1 MNVWSLAVPPS
12 PNKSKPR
19 SPMRSL
25 SALCLLASSHALLL
39 TPALRC
45 AARTVPQIAMAIDYK
60 DPLVAKEFASIQG
73 LELDDVTDELAA
85 AGLVAPATMNDMDIR
100 IMLVEVRMRKAG
112 TMGGSGSSAAPK
124 KKAVRP
130 AKFGSKFEEVLFD
143 KPAVKA
149 LYEELQAAKDINAMN
164 LVSEHINNVKRAKD
178 RYGNVPNYGATIKRV
193 EEAMTARIVQE
204 VTTPTVL
211 YSGFPSNMG
220 ENGVKMTLAVFG
232 EVVDFTAE
240 ESDDGMSMGG
250 RITYEDV
257 AAAKAAIDKYD
268 GVDMGLGTT
277 LELQAL

>member
-1 MNVWSLAVPPS
+1 MEHDAT
-12 PNKSKPR
+12 R
-19 SPMRSL
+19 MIRTL
-25 SALCLLASSHALLL
+25 SALCLLATSHALLL

-45 AARTVPQIAMAIDYK
+45 ATRTVPQIAMAIDYN
-60 DPLVAKEFASIQG
+60 DPVVAKEFASIQG
-73 LELDDVTDELAA
+73 LDLEEVTDELAEN
-85 AGLVAPATMNDMDIR
+85 GLIAPASMNDMDIR

-112 TMGGSGSSAAPK
+112 TMGSSGSSTPK
-124 KKAVRP
+124 KKPERP
-130 AKFGSKFEEVLFD
+130 AKFGSEFERVMFD

-149 LYEELQAAKDINAMN
+149 LYEEMQAVKDINSMN
-164 LVSEHINNVKRAKD
+164 LVSEHINNPKRAKD
-178 RYGNVPNYGATIKRV
+178 RYGNVPNYEATIKRV

-250 RITYEDV
+250 RVTYEDV
-257 AAAKAAIDKYD
+257 ASAKAAIDKYD

>member
-1 MNVWSLAVPPS
+1 MRSTTLAV
-12 PNKSKPR
+12 
-19 SPMRSL
+19 
-25 SALCLLASSHALLL
+25 CLLASSHALLL

-73 LELDDVTDELAA
+73 LDLDDVTDELAA

-112 TMGGSGSSAAPK
+112 TMGGSSAPK
-124 KKAVRP
+124 KKPVRP
-130 AKFGSKFEEVLFD
+130 AKFGSEFERVLFD

-149 LYEELQAAKDINAMN
+149 LYETLQAAKDINSMN
-164 LVSEHINNVKRAKD
+164 LVSEHINNAKRAKD
-178 RYGNVPNYGATIKRV
+178 RYAGTPNYASTIKMV

-204 VTTPTVL
+204 VSTPTVL

-250 RITYEDV
+250 RVTYEDV

>member
-1 MNVWSLAVPPS
+1 
-12 PNKSKPR
+12 
-19 SPMRSL
+19 
-25 SALCLLASSHALLL
+25 
-39 TPALRC
+39 
-45 AARTVPQIAMAIDYK
+45 
-60 DPLVAKEFASIQG
+60 
-73 LELDDVTDELAA
+73 
-85 AGLVAPATMNDMDIR
+85 MNDMDIR

-112 TMGGSGSSAAPK
+112 TMGGSGSTAPK
-124 KKAVRP
+124 KKPVRP
-130 AKFGSKFEEVLFD
+130 AKFGSEFERVLFD

-149 LYEELQAAKDINAMN
+149 LYEELQAAKDINSMN
-164 LVSEHINNVKRAKD
+164 LVSEHINNAKRAKD
-178 RYGNVPNYGATIKRV
+178 RYGN
-193 EEAMTARIVQE
+193 VQE

-250 RITYEDV
+250 RVTYEDE
-257 AAAKAAIDKYD
+257 ASAKAAIDKYD

>member
-1 MNVWSLAVPPS
+1 MSALRA
-12 PNKSKPR
+12 
-19 SPMRSL
+19 L

-39 TPALRC
+39 MPAPRR
-45 AARTVPQIAMAIDYK
+45 ATSSSAQSPRTVPQIAMAIDYK

-178 RYGNVPNYGATIKRV
+178 RYGNVPNYGATIQRV

-211 YSGFPSNMG
+211 YSGAQYDL
-220 ENGVKMTLAVFG
+220 ERL
-232 EVVDFTAE
+232 TAYY
-240 ESDDGMSMGG
+240 
-250 RITYEDV
+250 R
-257 AAAKAAIDKYD
+257 
-268 GVDMGLGTT
+268 LLTT
-277 LELQAL
+277 DY

>member
-1 MNVWSLAVPPS
+1 M
-12 PNKSKPR
+12 
-19 SPMRSL
+19 L

-45 AARTVPQIAMAIDYK
+45 CAARALPQIAMAIDYN
-60 DPLVAKEFASIQG
+60 DPLVAKEFTSIQG
-73 LELDDVTDELAA
+73 LDLDDVTDELAA
-85 AGLVAPATMNDMDIR
+85 AGLVAPSSMNDMDIR

-112 TMGGSGSSAAPK
+112 TMGSSGSAAPK
-124 KKAVRP
+124 KKPVRP
-130 AKFGSKFEEVLFD
+130 AKFGSEFERVLFD

-149 LYEELQAAKDINAMN
+149 LYEELQGAKDINAMN
-164 LVSEHINNVKRAKD
+164 LVSEHINNAKRAKD
-178 RYGNVPNYGATIKRV
+178 RYGNVPSYASTIKRV

-250 RITYEDV
+250 RVTYEDV

>member
-1 MNVWSLAVPPS
+1 MLRIVA
-12 PNKSKPR
+12 
-19 SPMRSL
+19 
-25 SALCLLASSHALLL
+25 CLLASSHALLL
-39 TPALRC
+39 TPTVRSALTPAC
-45 AARTVPQIAMAIDYK
+45 RTVPQIAMAIDYK
-60 DPLVAKEFASIQG
+60 DPLVAKEFASIQS
-73 LELDDVTDELAA
+73 LDLDDVTDELAQ
-85 AGLVAPATMNDMDIR
+85 AGLVAPAAMNDMDIR

-112 TMGGSGSSAAPK
+112 TMGSSGTAPK
-124 KKAVRP
+124 KKPVRP
-130 AKFGSKFEEVLFD
+130 AKFGSEFERVLFD

-149 LYEELQAAKDINAMN
+149 LYESLQMAKDVNAMN
-164 LVSEHINNVKRAKD
+164 LVSEHINNAKRAKD
-178 RYGNVPNYGATIKRV
+178 RYAGTPNYVATIAQI

-250 RITYEDV
+250 RITYENV
-257 AAAKAAIDKYD
+257 AEAKAAIDKYD

>member
-1 MNVWSLAVPPS
+1 
-12 PNKSKPR
+12 
-19 SPMRSL
+19 MRSL

-45 AARTVPQIAMAIDYK
+45 AARTVPQIAMAIDYT

-250 RITYEDV
+250 RVTYEDV

>member
-1 MNVWSLAVPPS
+1 ML
-12 PNKSKPR
+12 R
-19 SPMRSL
+19 SMI

-39 TPALRC
+39 TPALRSV
-45 AARTVPQIAMAIDYK
+45 ARTAPQIAMAIDYK
-60 DPLVAKEFASIQG
+60 DPLVAKEFTSIQG
-73 LELDDVTDELAA
+73 LDLDDVTDELAA

-112 TMGGSGSSAAPK
+112 TMGGSGSAAPK

-130 AKFGSKFEEVLFD
+130 AKFGSEFERVLFD

-149 LYEELQAAKDINAMN
+149 LYEELQAAKDINSMN
-164 LVSEHINNVKRAKD
+164 LVSEHINNAKRAKD
-178 RYGNVPNYGATIKRV
+178 RYGNVPSYASTIKRV

-250 RITYEDV
+250 RVTYEDV